1 MSLLSESTCK
11 SHVSFCV
18 QISSSVQVLA
28 IFYLP
33 LLCKKKSI
41 LRPNRRKF
49 SSLFEHLAINVAI
62 RTLLYLQFFLHRKSI
77 TIPLVCV
84 NPTYVLR
91 IGEFKANYVG
101 QGT

>member
-1 MSLLSESTCK
+1 M
-11 SHVSFCV
+11 
-18 QISSSVQVLA
+18 Q
-28 IFYLP
+28 
-33 LLCKKKSI
+33 KKSI

-91 IGEFKANYVG
+91 IGEFKAYIMLDRVVKQVLECGNDYIFVIISFSLG
-101 QGT
+101 K